1 MKAILDPIFISK
13 FVIIALVYSQKI
25 YSFGLNNMDECIA
38 EIGSSCPLNNNFWNQ
53 GSRSEIKIEL
63 ESFHLDSLYALS
75 VKTFVHEGIFD
86 L

>member
-1 MKAILDPIFISK
+1 
-13 FVIIALVYSQKI
+13 
-25 YSFGLNNMDECIA
+25 MDECIA